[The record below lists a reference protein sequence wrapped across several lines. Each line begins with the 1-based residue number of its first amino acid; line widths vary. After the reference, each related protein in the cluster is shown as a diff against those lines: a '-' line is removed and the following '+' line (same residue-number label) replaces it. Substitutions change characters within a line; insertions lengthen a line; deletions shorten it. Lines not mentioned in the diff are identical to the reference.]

1 MPFPIR
7 TAALTLAAVSA
18 AAHADL
24 VVDQV
29 GATFVSGG
37 YSTFAAQS
45 FTPAADTL
53 AAIEVA
59 IIGTAAFT
67 ADVTVSVYSDWSGG
81 STPDSLS
88 GLLGSATIID
98 VPRGTEQLFVFDQVI
113 STTPETVYYF
123 LVETGMLA
131 TGSNRQNE
139 YARGEVIFGGGNI
152 SNADL
157 FFTTFAVPAP
167 PAASVLAI
175 GLLAAARRRR

>member
-1 MPFPIR
+1 MHTRLF
-7 TAALTLAAVSA
+7 ALALAAAST

-24 VVDQV
+24 VVDQI

-37 YSTFAAQS
+37 YTTFAAQS

-59 IIGTAAFT
+59 IIGTAALT

-81 STPDSLS
+81 STPESLS

-98 VPRGTEQLFVFDQVI
+98 VPRGTEQLFTFDQVI
-113 STTPETVYYF
+113 STTPETTYYF

-131 TGSNRQNE
+131 TGSNRQNQ
-139 YARGEVIFGGGNI
+139 YDRGQVIFGGGNI

-167 PAASVLAI
+167 SAAA
-175 GLLAAARRRR
+175 LLAAAGLVATRRRR